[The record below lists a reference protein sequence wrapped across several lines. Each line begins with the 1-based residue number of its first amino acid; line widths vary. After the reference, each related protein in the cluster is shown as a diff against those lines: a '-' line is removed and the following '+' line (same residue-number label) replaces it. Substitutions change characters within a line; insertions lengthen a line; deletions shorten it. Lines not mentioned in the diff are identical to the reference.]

1 MRHGIIART
10 GRTPAAPTHT
20 PLLLGRQHELTH
32 IDGLLTGAKEGTS
45 AALLLHGE
53 PGIGKS
59 ALLRAAAQRATELD
73 FVVLRARGY
82 ESESDIPFAGLLEL
96 LTPLLALRDKI
107 PEVQARA
114 LGSALALEPPTPFD
128 RFAVPA
134 GMLSLLAAAAEERP
148 YLVVADDVHWL
159 DDASRDA
166 LIFTARRLGAEGV
179 VLLCAARV
187 GGSASDPVLEAFAG
201 VDALAVSG
209 LDDATASELLRR
221 EARHRVADDVASDLV
236 ATAHGN
242 PLALTEIPRGLSPD
256 QLAGREPLTGPVP
269 AGERIEQA
277 FALQLAD
284 LPQPTREALLIASA
298 MQTGRHD
305 LFVAALAARG
315 LPADA
320 LDPAISAG
328 LIAIDGRVDFFH
340 PLLRSAIYHAAD
352 PVQRRSVHATLADLP
367 GGAPARRAWHL
378 AAAAEAPDEEVAA
391 ALEAAAGEARA
402 RGGVTAGARAFERA
416 ASLSTDDAAR
426 ARRLLEAASDFAQGG
441 LADHALALVST
452 AQELLPDGASAT
464 EVVRVRGRVEL
475 RRGAPGIAHDL
486 LVTEADR
493 IEAEHPGVAASLLVE
508 AAVAHMM
515 TGDMEALVATGD
527 RARALLGGPD
537 GDPVIE
543 VLAGVLVGEAH
554 AALGHEDEADAL
566 LDPALPFLTGEHVL
580 AMPSEL
586 VGMAGQCAIWYER
599 WDRATAVL
607 HHLVTTAREAS
618 AINHLIYPLTAHS
631 ILDFRRGR
639 WGAALA
645 DAGEAERLARE
656 TGLKPLLTFALSVLA
671 HVEAGMGRR
680 DDARA
685 HAREAVHLGEL
696 LGGDAITTYG
706 LTALAF
712 DALGAG
718 EVEIASEFYDRAH
731 RIAARLHTQRGVVQ
745 FGADRVEALARL
757 GRTDEAFQALEEF
770 ADTPGGGHWALGA
783 LARCR
788 GILAAKNADAHFEA
802 ALSHHQHDGQPFE
815 RARTQLAYGERL
827 RRDRRRGDAREQL
840 SEALEAFERLGAAPW
855 ADRTRVELRATGGAA
870 AEGDAAEKSAV
881 AAAGLEELTA
891 HELQIARLVA
901 YGMTNR
907 EVAAKLFL
915 SPKTIEYHLSQ
926 IYRKLDL
933 RSRTQLAS
941 LMAQEMP
948 ETTRAA

>member
-1 MRHGIIART
+1 MTSLR
-10 GRTPAAPTHT
+10 PV
-20 PLLLGRQHELTH
+20 LLGRQRETAH
-32 IDGLLTGAKEGTS
+32 IEDLLNGAKEGTS

-59 ALLRAAAQRATELD
+59 ALLRGTLERAEELA
-73 FVVLRARGY
+73 FGVLRTRGF

-96 LTPLLALRDKI
+96 LTPLLPLRDRI

-134 GMLSLLAAAAEERP
+134 GMLSLLAAAAEDKP

-166 LIFTARRLGAEGV
+166 LIFVARRLGAEGV
-179 VLLCAARV
+179 VLICASREHK
-187 GGSASDPVLEAFAG
+187 DVLEAFTG
-201 VDALAVSG
+201 VDALAVSP
-209 LDDATASELLRR
+209 LDDATAAELLRR
-221 EARHRVADDVASDLV
+221 EARHRVSDEVAEDLV

-256 QLAGREPLTGPVP
+256 ELAGRQPLAGPVP
-269 AGERIEQA
+269 AGERIEEA
-277 FALQLAD
+277 FARQLAD
-284 LPQPTREALLIASA
+284 MPEATREAMLIAAA

-305 LFVAALAARG
+305 LFSRALAQRG
-315 LPADA
+315 LPSDV
-320 LDPAISAG
+320 LDPALRAE
-328 LIAIDGRVDFFH
+328 LIVLDGRVDFFH
-340 PLLRSAIYHAAD
+340 PLLRSATYHAAD
-352 PVQRRSVHATLADLP
+352 PVQRRSVHATLAGL
-367 GGAPARRAWHL
+367 ATTPARRAWHL
-378 AAAAEAPDEEVAA
+378 AAAADAPDEEVAA
-391 ALEAAAGEARA
+391 ALEVAAGEARA

-416 ASLSTDDAAR
+416 ANLSTDDEAR
-426 ARRLLEAASDFAQGG
+426 ARRLLEAASDFAQAGA
-441 LADHALALVST
+441 ADHALALVDQ
-452 AQELLPDGASAT
+452 AQALIPGGALET
-464 EVVRVRGRVEL
+464 EVVRVRGRVEM
-475 RRGAPGIAHDL
+475 RRGKPGAAHDL
-486 LVTEADR
+486 LVAEADR
-493 IEAEHPGVAASLLVE
+493 IEADNPGAAASMLVE

-527 RARALLGGPD
+527 RARALLGGRD
-537 GDPVIE
+537 DVSDPVIE

-566 LDPALPFLTGEHVL
+566 LDPAMPFLTSEYVL

-586 VGMAGQCAIWYER
+586 VGMAGQCAVWYER

-607 HHLVTTAREAS
+607 DHLVAVAREAS
-618 AINHLIYPLTAHS
+618 AINHIIYPLTAHAVM
-631 ILDFRRGR
+631 DFRRGY

-645 DAGEAERLARE
+645 DAGEAARLARE
-656 TGLKPLLTFALSVLA
+656 TRLTPLMTFALAVLA
-671 HVEAGMGRR
+671 HVEAAMGRR
-680 DDARA
+680 DDARS
-685 HAREAVHLGEL
+685 HGRESVQLADM
-696 LGGDAITTYG
+696 LGGPAISVYG
-706 LTALAF
+706 LNALAL

-718 EVEIASEFYDRAH
+718 EVESAVELYDRVH
-731 RIAARLHTQRGVVQ
+731 RTTRKLHMQRGLVQ
-745 FGADRVEALARL
+745 YGADRVEALARM
-757 GRTDEAFQALEEF
+757 GRTDDAFQALEEF
-770 ADTPGGGHWALGA
+770 ADRLGGGRWALAA

-788 GILAAKNADAHFEA
+788 GILADKTAEHHFQT
-802 ALSHHQHDGQPFE
+802 ALSHHEHDGQPFE
-815 RARTQLAYGERL
+815 KARTQLCYGERL
-827 RRDRRRGDAREQL
+827 RRDRRRADAREQL
-840 SEALEAFERLGAAPW
+840 AEALDVFERLGATPW
-855 ADRTRVELRATGGAA
+855 ADRARVEMRATGGAA
-870 AEGDAAEKSAV
+870 AEGGAAEKEAV

-941 LMAQEMP
+941 LMASQMP
-948 ETTRAA
+948 EASRAA

>member
-1 MRHGIIART
+1 
-10 GRTPAAPTHT
+10 
-20 PLLLGRQHELTH
+20 LLLGRQHELTH
-32 IDGLLTGAKEGTS
+32 IEGLLTGAKDGTS

-59 ALLRAAAQRATELD
+59 ALLRAATEQAAELG
-73 FVVLRARGY
+73 FVILRARGY

-134 GMLSLLAAAAEERP
+134 GMLSLLAAAAEEQP

-187 GGSASDPVLEAFAG
+187 NGAGSDPVLEAFTG
-201 VDALAVSG
+201 VEALAVSG
-209 LDDATASELLRR
+209 LDDATASALLRR
-221 EARHRVADDVASDLV
+221 EAPHRVADDVASDLV

-256 QLAGREPLTGPVP
+256 QLAGREPLAGPVA

-277 FALQLAD
+277 FARQLAD
-284 LPQPTREALLIASA
+284 LPQDTREALLVAAA
-298 MQTGRHD
+298 MQTGRYD
-305 LFVAALAARG
+305 LFVMALDQRG

-320 LDPAISAG
+320 LDPAISAR
-328 LIAIDGRVDFFH
+328 LIAIDGSIDFFH

-352 PVQRRSVHATLADLP
+352 PVARRSVHATLARLP
-367 GGAPARRAWHL
+367 GGAPSRRAWHL
-378 AAAAEAPDEEVAA
+378 AAAADAPDEEVAA
-391 ALEAAAGEARA
+391 ALEVAAGEARA

-416 ASLSTDDAAR
+416 ASLSTDDGAR

-441 LADHALALVST
+441 LVDHALALVSS
-452 AQELLPDGASAT
+452 AQELVPGGALAT
-464 EVVRVRGRVEL
+464 EVVRVRGRVEM

-486 LVTEADR
+486 LVGEADR
-493 IEAEHPGVAASLLVE
+493 IEAENPGAAASLLVE

-527 RARALLGGPD
+527 RARALLGGQ
-537 GDPVIE
+537 GGIENPVID
-543 VLAGVLVGEAH
+543 VLASVLVGEAH

-566 LDPALPFLTGEHVL
+566 LDPALPFLTSEHVL
-580 AMPSEL
+580 AVPSEL
-586 VGMAGQCAIWYER
+586 IGMAGQCAIWYER

-607 HHLVTTAREAS
+607 DHLVSTAREAA

-631 ILDFRRGR
+631 VLDFRRGR

-680 DDARA
+680 EDARA

-696 LGGDAITTYG
+696 LGGDAITTYA
-706 LTALAF
+706 LNALAF
-712 DALGAG
+712 DALSAG
-718 EVEIASEFYDRAH
+718 EVEIAGELYDRVH

-757 GRTDEAFQALEEF
+757 GRTDEAFQALEQF

-788 GILAAKNADAHFEA
+788 GILAAKDAESHFQT
-802 ALSHHQHDGQPFE
+802 ALTHHQHDGQPFE
-815 RARTQLAYGERL
+815 KARTQLAYGERL

-855 ADRTRVELRATGGAA
+855 GDRTRVELRATGGAA

-948 ETTRAA
+948 ETSRSAA

>member
-1 MRHGIIART
+1 VP
-10 GRTPAAPTHT
+10 TPS

-32 IDGLLTGAKEGTS
+32 ITGLLTGAEDGTS
-45 AALLLHGE
+45 AALLLYGE

-59 ALLRAAAQRATELD
+59 ALLRAASEQAAELG

-96 LTPLLALRDKI
+96 LTPLLPLRDKI

-134 GMLSLLAAAAEERP
+134 GMLSLLAAAAEEQP
-148 YLVVADDVHWL
+148 YLVIADDVQWL

-179 VLLCAARV
+179 VLLCSARV
-187 GGSASDPVLEAFAG
+187 GGSASDPVLEAFTG
-201 VDALAVSG
+201 VESLAVSG
-209 LDDATASELLRR
+209 LDDATAAELLRR
-221 EARHRVADDVASDLV
+221 EAPHRVADDVASDLV

-256 QLAGREPLTGPVP
+256 QLAGREPLAGPVA
-269 AGERIEQA
+269 AGERIKQA
-277 FALQLAD
+277 FARQLAD
-284 LPQPTREALLIASA
+284 LPETTREALLVAAA
-298 MQTGRHD
+298 MQTGRYD
-305 LFVAALAARG
+305 LFVIALDRRG
-315 LPADA
+315 LPPDA

-352 PVQRRSVHATLADLP
+352 PVQRRSVHATLGSLP
-367 GGAPARRAWHL
+367 GAPARRAWHL
-378 AAAAEAPDEEVAA
+378 AAAADAPDEEVAA
-391 ALEAAAGEARA
+391 ALEVAAGEARA

-441 LADHALALVST
+441 LVDHALDLVST
-452 AQELLPDGASAT
+452 AQELVPGGALAT
-464 EVVRVRGRVEL
+464 EVVRVRGRVEM
-475 RRGAPGIAHDL
+475 RRGAPAIAHDL

-493 IEAEHPGVAASLLVE
+493 IEADNPGAAASLLVE

-527 RARALLGGPD
+527 RARALLGEGA
-537 GDPVIE
+537 DPVIE

-566 LDPALPFLTGEHVL
+566 LDPAMPFLTGEHVL
-580 AMPSEL
+580 AVPSEL
-586 VGMAGQCAIWYER
+586 IGMAGQCAIWYER

-607 HHLVTTAREAS
+607 DHLVTTARESA

-631 ILDFRRGR
+631 VLDFRRGR

-656 TGLKPLLTFALSVLA
+656 TGAKPLLTFALSVLA

-680 DDARA
+680 EDARA

-706 LTALAF
+706 LNALAF
-712 DALGAG
+712 DALSAG
-718 EVEIASEFYDRAH
+718 EPEIASEFYDRAA

-788 GILAAKNADAHFEA
+788 GILADKNAESHFQT
-802 ALSHHQHDGQPFE
+802 ALTHHQHDGQPFE
-815 RARTQLAYGERL
+815 KARTQLAYGERL

-948 ETTRAA
+948 ETSKSAA

>member
-1 MRHGIIART
+1 MIART
-10 GRTPAAPTHT
+10 GRTPAVPTLS

-32 IDGLLTGAKEGTS
+32 IEGLLTGATDGTS

-59 ALLRAAAQRATELD
+59 ALLRAASEQAADLG

-114 LGSALALEPPTPFD
+114 LSSALALEPPTPFD

-134 GMLSLLAAAAEERP
+134 GMLSLLAAAAEEQP
-148 YLVVADDVHWL
+148 YLVIADDVQWL

-179 VLLCAARV
+179 VLLCSARV
-187 GGSASDPVLEAFAG
+187 SGASTDPVLEAFTG
-201 VDALAVSG
+201 VETLAVAG

-221 EARHRVADDVASDLV
+221 EAPHRVADDVASDLI

-256 QLAGREPLTGPVP
+256 QLAGREPLAGPVA
-269 AGERIEQA
+269 AGERIKLA
-277 FALQLAD
+277 FARQLAD
-284 LPQPTREALLIASA
+284 LPEATREALLVAAS
-298 MQTGRHD
+298 MQTGRYD
-305 LFVAALAARG
+305 LYVMALDRRG

-352 PVQRRSVHATLADLP
+352 PVVRRSVHATLAGLP
-367 GGAPARRAWHL
+367 GAPARRAWHL
-378 AAAAEAPDEEVAA
+378 AAAADAPDEEVAA
-391 ALEAAAGEARA
+391 ALEVAAGEARA

-416 ASLSTDDAAR
+416 ASLSTDDEAR

-441 LADHALALVST
+441 LVDHALDLVST
-452 AQELLPDGASAT
+452 AQELVPGGALAT
-464 EVVRVRGRVEL
+464 EVVRVRGRVEM
-475 RRGAPGIAHDL
+475 RRGAPGIAHAL
-486 LVTEADR
+486 LATEADR
-493 IEAEHPGVAASLLVE
+493 IEADNPGAAASLLVE

-527 RARALLGGPD
+527 RARALLPAGS
-537 GDPVIE
+537 DPVIE

-566 LDPALPFLTGEHVL
+566 LDPAMPFLTGEHVL
-580 AMPSEL
+580 AVPSEL
-586 VGMAGQCAIWYER
+586 IGMAGQCAIWYER
-599 WDRATAVL
+599 WDRASAVL
-607 HHLVTTAREAS
+607 DHLVTTAREAA

-631 ILDFRRGR
+631 VLDFRRGR

-656 TGLKPLLTFALSVLA
+656 TGAKPLLTFALSVLA

-696 LGGDAITTYG
+696 LGGDAITTYA
-706 LTALAF
+706 LNALAF

-718 EVEIASEFYDRAH
+718 EVEIASEAYDRAH
-731 RIAARLHTQRGVVQ
+731 RIATRLHTQRGVVQ

-757 GRTDEAFQALEEF
+757 GRTDEAFQALEQF

-788 GILAAKNADAHFEA
+788 GILAAKNAESHFQT
-802 ALSHHQHDGQPFE
+802 ALIHHQQDGQPFE
-815 RARTQLAYGERL
+815 KARTQLAYGERL

-840 SEALEAFERLGAAPW
+840 TEALEAFERLGAAPW

-948 ETTRAA
+948 ETSRNAA

>member
-1 MRHGIIART
+1 M
-10 GRTPAAPTHT
+10 PTLS
-20 PLLLGRQHELTH
+20 PLLLGRQQELTH
-32 IDGLLTGAKEGTS
+32 IEGLLTGAKDGTS

-59 ALLRAAAQRATELD
+59 ALLRAASEQATELG

-134 GMLSLLAAAAEERP
+134 GMLSLLAAAAEDRP

-187 GGSASDPVLEAFAG
+187 GGSAPDPVLETFTG
-201 VDALAVSG
+201 VEALAVSG

-221 EARHRVADDVASDLV
+221 EAPHRVADDVASDLV

-256 QLAGREPLTGPVP
+256 QLAGREPLAGPVA

-277 FALQLAD
+277 FARQLAD
-284 LPQPTREALLIASA
+284 LPAATREALLIAAA
-298 MQTGRHD
+298 MQTGRYD
-305 LFVAALAARG
+305 LFTIALDKRG

-328 LIAIDGRVDFFH
+328 LIAVDGPIDFFH

-352 PVQRRSVHATLADLP
+352 PVQRRSVHATLGSLP
-367 GGAPARRAWHL
+367 GAPARRAWHL
-378 AAAAEAPDEEVAA
+378 AAAADAPDEEVAA
-391 ALEAAAGEARA
+391 ALEVAAGEARA

-441 LADHALALVST
+441 LADHALDLVST
-452 AQELLPDGASAT
+452 AQELIPGGALAT
-464 EVVRVRGRVEL
+464 EVVRVRGRVEM

-493 IEAEHPGVAASLLVE
+493 IEADNPGAAASLLVE

-527 RARALLGGPD
+527 RARALLGGRD
-537 GDPVIE
+537 GISDPVVE
-543 VLAGVLVGEAH
+543 LLAGVLVGEAH

-580 AMPSEL
+580 SVPSEL
-586 VGMAGQCAIWYER
+586 IGMAGQCAIWYER

-607 HHLVTTAREAS
+607 DHLVTTAREAA

-631 ILDFRRGR
+631 VLDFRRGR

-680 DDARA
+680 EDARA

-696 LGGDAITTYG
+696 LGGDAITTYA
-706 LTALAF
+706 LNALAF

-731 RIAARLHTQRGVVQ
+731 RIGARLHTQRGVVQ

-788 GILAAKNADAHFEA
+788 GILADKNAESHFQT
-802 ALSHHQHDGQPFE
+802 ALSHHHHDGQPFE
-815 RARTQLAYGERL
+815 QARTQLAYGERL

-855 ADRTRVELRATGGAA
+855 ADRARVELRATGGAA

-948 ETTRAA
+948 EPSKSAA

>member
-1 MRHGIIART
+1 M
-10 GRTPAAPTHT
+10 PTLS

-32 IDGLLTGAKEGTS
+32 IDGLLTGAKDGTS

-59 ALLRAAAQRATELD
+59 ALLRAASEQAAELG
-73 FVVLRARGY
+73 FIVLRARGY

-134 GMLSLLAAAAEERP
+134 GMLSLLAAAAEEQP
-148 YLVVADDVHWL
+148 YLVIADDVQWL

-179 VLLCAARV
+179 VLLCSARA
-187 GGSASDPVLEAFAG
+187 GTSTSDPVLAAFEG
-201 VDALAVSG
+201 VESLAVSG
-209 LDDATASELLRR
+209 LDDATAAELLRR
-221 EARHRVADDVASDLV
+221 EAPHRVADDVASDLV

-256 QLAGREPLTGPVP
+256 QLAGREPLAGPVA

-277 FALQLAD
+277 FARQLAD
-284 LPQPTREALLIASA
+284 LPDATREALLVAAA
-298 MQTGRHD
+298 MQTGRYD
-305 LFVAALAARG
+305 LFVMALDRRG

-328 LIAIDGRVDFFH
+328 LIAIDGSIDFFH
-340 PLLRSAIYHAAD
+340 PLLRSAVYHAAD
-352 PVQRRSVHATLADLP
+352 PVARRSVHATLARLP

-378 AAAAEAPDEEVAA
+378 AAAADAPDEEVAA
-391 ALEAAAGEARA
+391 ALEVAAGEARA

-416 ASLSTDDAAR
+416 ASLSTDDVAR

-441 LADHALALVST
+441 LVDHALDLVST
-452 AQELLPDGASAT
+452 AQELVPSGALAT
-464 EVVRVRGRVEL
+464 EVVRVRGRVEM

-493 IEAEHPGVAASLLVE
+493 IEADNPGAAAALLVE

-527 RARALLGGPD
+527 RARALLPTGS
-537 GDPVIE
+537 DPVIE

-566 LDPALPFLTGEHVL
+566 LDPAMPFLTGEHVL
-580 AMPSEL
+580 AVPSEL
-586 VGMAGQCAIWYER
+586 IGMAGQCAIWYER

-607 HHLVTTAREAS
+607 DHLVTTARESA

-631 ILDFRRGR
+631 VLDFRRGH

-656 TGLKPLLTFALSVLA
+656 TGAKPLLTFALSVLA

-680 DDARA
+680 EDARA

-706 LTALAF
+706 LNALAF
-712 DALGAG
+712 DALSAG
-718 EVEIASEFYDRAH
+718 EVELASEFYDRAH
-731 RIAARLHTQRGVVQ
+731 RIAVRLHTQRGVVQ

-788 GILAAKNADAHFEA
+788 GILAATGAESHFQT
-802 ALSHHQHDGQPFE
+802 ALTHHQQDGQPFE
-815 RARTQLAYGERL
+815 KARTQLAYGERL

-948 ETTRAA
+948 EPSRAA

>member
-1 MRHGIIART
+1 M
-10 GRTPAAPTHT
+10 
-20 PLLLGRQHELTH
+20 LLGRQHELTH
-32 IDGLLTGAKEGTS
+32 IEGLLSGAKDGTS

-59 ALLRAAAQRATELD
+59 ALLRAASEQATGLG

-114 LGSALALEPPTPFD
+114 LSSALALEPPTPFD

-134 GMLSLLAAAAEERP
+134 GMLSLLAAAAEEQP
-148 YLVVADDVHWL
+148 YLVIADDAQWL

-187 GGSASDPVLEAFAG
+187 TDPAPGTVLEAFTG
-201 VDALAVSG
+201 VEALAISG

-221 EARHRVADDVASDLV
+221 EAPHRVADDVASDLI

-242 PLALTEIPRGLSPD
+242 PLALTEIPRGLSAD
-256 QLAGREPLTGPVP
+256 QLAGREPLTGPVA
-269 AGERIEQA
+269 AGERIQQA
-277 FALQLAD
+277 FARQLAD
-284 LPQPTREALLIASA
+284 LPEATHEALLIAAS

-305 LFVAALAARG
+305 LFVIALDKRG

-320 LDPAISAG
+320 LDPAISAR
-328 LIAIDGRVDFFH
+328 LIAIDGRIDFFH

-352 PVQRRSVHATLADLP
+352 PVQRRSVHATLASLP
-367 GGAPARRAWHL
+367 GAPARRAWHL
-378 AAAAEAPDEEVAA
+378 AAAADAPDEEVAA
-391 ALEAAAGEARA
+391 ALEVAAGEARA

-416 ASLSTDDAAR
+416 ASLSTDDEAR

-441 LADHALALVST
+441 LVDHALDLVSS
-452 AQELLPDGASAT
+452 AQELVPGGALVT
-464 EVVRVRGRVEL
+464 EVVRVRGRVEM
-475 RRGAPGIAHDL
+475 RRGAPGVAHAL
-486 LVTEADR
+486 LATEADR
-493 IEAEHPGVAASLLVE
+493 IEADNPGAAAALLVE

-515 TGDMEALVATGD
+515 TGDMEALVDTGD
-527 RARALLGGPD
+527 RARALLPAGEN
-537 GDPVIE
+537 PVIE
-543 VLAGVLVGEAH
+543 VLASVLVGEAH

-566 LDPALPFLTGEHVL
+566 LDPAMPFLTGEHVL
-580 AMPSEL
+580 AVPSEL
-586 VGMAGQCAIWYER
+586 IGMAGQCAIWYER

-607 HHLVTTAREAS
+607 DHLVTTARESA

-631 ILDFRRGR
+631 VLDFRRGR

-656 TGLKPLLTFALSVLA
+656 TGAKPLLTFALSVLA

-680 DDARA
+680 EDARA

-706 LTALAF
+706 LNALGF

-718 EVEIASEFYDRAH
+718 EPEIASEFYDRAH
-731 RIAARLHTQRGVVQ
+731 RIATRLHTQRGVVQ

-757 GRTDEAFQALEEF
+757 GRTDEAFQALEQF

-788 GILAAKNADAHFEA
+788 GILADKDAESHFQT
-802 ALSHHQHDGQPFE
+802 ALTHHQQDGQPFE
-815 RARTQLAYGERL
+815 QARTQLAYGERL
-827 RRDRRRGDAREQL
+827 RRDRRRSDAREQL

-948 ETTRAA
+948 EASRAA

>member
-1 MRHGIIART
+1 MASLR
-10 GRTPAAPTHT
+10 PV
-20 PLLLGRQHELTH
+20 LLGRQRETAH
-32 IDGLLTGAKEGTS
+32 IEDLLNGATEGTS

-59 ALLRAAAQRATELD
+59 SLLRATIERAGELG
-73 FVVLRARGY
+73 FGVLRTRGF

-96 LTPLLALRDKI
+96 LTPLLPLRDRI

-166 LIFTARRLGAEGV
+166 LIFVARRLGAEGV
-179 VLLCAARV
+179 VLICASR
-187 GGSASDPVLEAFAG
+187 DHRDVLDAFTG
-201 VDALAVSG
+201 VEALAVAP
-209 LDDATASELLRR
+209 LDDAASAELLRR
-221 EARHRVADDVASDLV
+221 EAKHRVADEVAADLV
-236 ATAHGN
+236 STAHGN
-242 PLALTEIPRGLSPD
+242 PLALTEIPRGLSAD
-256 QLAGREPLTGPVP
+256 QLAGRQPMAGPVA
-269 AGERIEQA
+269 AGDRIEEA
-277 FALQLAD
+277 FARQVAD
-284 LPQPTREALLIASA
+284 LPDATREAMLVAAA

-305 LFVAALAARG
+305 LFARALELRG

-320 LDPAISAG
+320 LDPALSAE
-328 LIAIDGRVDFFH
+328 LVVLDGRVDFFH

-352 PVQRRSVHATLADLP
+352 PVRRRSVHATLAGL
-367 GGAPARRAWHL
+367 ATSPARRAWHL
-378 AAAAEAPDEEVAA
+378 AAAADAPDEEVAA
-391 ALEAAAGEARA
+391 ALETAASEARA
-402 RGGVTAGARAFERA
+402 RGGVTAGARAYERA
-416 ASLSTDDAAR
+416 ANLSTDDTAR
-426 ARRLLEAASDFAQGG
+426 ARRLLEAASDFAQAGA
-441 LADHALALVST
+441 ADHALALVDQ
-452 AQELLPDGASAT
+452 AQALIRGGELET
-464 EVVRVRGRVEL
+464 EVVRVRGRVEM
-475 RRGAPGIAHDL
+475 RRGKPAAAHDL
-486 LVTEADR
+486 LVAQADR
-493 IEAEHPGVAASLLVE
+493 IEADNPGAAASMLVE

-527 RARALLGGPD
+527 RARAVLPPGA
-537 GDPVIE
+537 DPVIE

-566 LDPALPFLTGEHVL
+566 LDPAMPFLTSEYVL

-607 HHLVTTAREAS
+607 DHLVTVAREAS
-618 AINHLIYPLTAHS
+618 AINHIIYPLAAHAV
-631 ILDFRRGR
+631 LDFRRGY
-639 WGAALA
+639 WSAALA
-645 DAGEAERLARE
+645 DAGEAARLARE
-656 TGLKPLLTFALSVLA
+656 TRATPLMTFALAVLA
-671 HVEAGMGRR
+671 HIEAAMGRR
-680 DDARA
+680 DDARS
-685 HAREAVHLGEL
+685 HGRESVQIADMMGGAAIAV
-696 LGGDAITTYG
+696 YG
-706 LTALAF
+706 LNALAL

-718 EVEIASEFYDRAH
+718 EVETAVELYDRVD
-731 RIAARLHTQRGVVQ
+731 RTTRRLHMQRGLVQ
-745 FGADRVEALARL
+745 YGADRVEALARM
-757 GRTDEAFQALEEF
+757 GRTDDAFQALEEF
-770 ADTPGGGHWALGA
+770 ADRAGGGRWALGA

-788 GILAAKNADAHFEA
+788 GILADKTAEHHFQT
-802 ALSHHQHDGQPFE
+802 ALSHHEHDGQPFE
-815 RARTQLAYGERL
+815 KARTQLCYGERL
-827 RRDRRRGDAREQL
+827 RRDRRRADAREQL
-840 SEALEAFERLGAAPW
+840 AEALDAFERLGAAPW
-855 ADRTRVELRATGGAA
+855 AERARVEMRATGGAA
-870 AEGDAAEKSAV
+870 AEGDAAQKEAV

-941 LMAQEMP
+941 LMASEMP
-948 ETTRAA
+948 EASKAA

>member
-1 MRHGIIART
+1 VST
-10 GRTPAAPTHT
+10 LS

-32 IDGLLTGAKEGTS
+32 IEGLLTGAKDGTS

-59 ALLRAAAQRATELD
+59 ALLRAVSEQAAELG

-134 GMLSLLAAAAEERP
+134 GMLSLLAAAAEEQP
-148 YLVVADDVHWL
+148 YLVIADDAQWL

-187 GGSASDPVLEAFAG
+187 GGSASDPVLEAFTG
-201 VDALAVSG
+201 VEALAVSG
-209 LDDATASELLRR
+209 LDDTTASELLRR
-221 EARHRVADDVASDLV
+221 EAPHRVADDVAADLI

-256 QLAGREPLTGPVP
+256 QLAGREPLTGPVA
-269 AGERIEQA
+269 AGERIQQA
-277 FALQLAD
+277 FARQLAD
-284 LPQPTREALLIASA
+284 LPEATREALLIAAS

-305 LFVAALAARG
+305 LFVIALDKRG

-320 LDPAISAG
+320 LDPALSAG

-352 PVQRRSVHATLADLP
+352 PVARRSVHATLGNLP
-367 GGAPARRAWHL
+367 SAPARRAWHL
-378 AAAAEAPDEEVAA
+378 AAAADAPDEEVAA
-391 ALEAAAGEARA
+391 ALEVAAGEARA

-416 ASLSTDDAAR
+416 ASLSTDDEAR

-441 LADHALALVST
+441 LVDHALDLVST
-452 AQELLPDGASAT
+452 AQELVPGGALAT
-464 EVVRVRGRVEL
+464 EVVRVRGRVEM
-475 RRGAPGIAHDL
+475 RRGAPGIAHAL
-486 LVTEADR
+486 LATEADR
-493 IEAEHPGVAASLLVE
+493 IEADNPGAAASLLVE

-527 RARALLGGPD
+527 RARVLLPAGEN
-537 GDPVIE
+537 PVIE
-543 VLAGVLVGEAH
+543 VLASVLVGEAH

-566 LDPALPFLTGEHVL
+566 LDPAMPFLTGEHVL
-580 AMPSEL
+580 AVPSEL
-586 VGMAGQCAIWYER
+586 IGMAGQCAIWYER

-607 HHLVTTAREAS
+607 DHLVTTAREAA

-631 ILDFRRGR
+631 VLDFRRGR

-656 TGLKPLLTFALSVLA
+656 TGAKPLLTFALSVLA

-680 DDARA
+680 EDARA

-706 LTALAF
+706 LNALAF

-718 EVEIASEFYDRAH
+718 EPEIASEFYDRAA

-788 GILAAKNADAHFEA
+788 GILADKNAESHFQT
-802 ALSHHQHDGQPFE
+802 ALTHHQQDGQPFE
-815 RARTQLAYGERL
+815 KARTQLAYGERL

-948 ETTRAA
+948 ETSRSAA